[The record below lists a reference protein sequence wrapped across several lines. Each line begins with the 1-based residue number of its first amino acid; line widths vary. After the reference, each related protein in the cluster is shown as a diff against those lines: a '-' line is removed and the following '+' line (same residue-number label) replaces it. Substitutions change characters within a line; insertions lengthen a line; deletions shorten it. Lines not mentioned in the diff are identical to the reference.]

1 MKRRSAVKAMAL
13 TTLSTPILFSQGF
26 TSIKKLISVED
37 SGFKSNWE
45 NWPDMKWIGP
55 EFWGNR
61 LQDWEISGGKA
72 LCNISSNN
80 RALHILTHQLGSNTK
95 DFQQSV
101 VVDWKNLGVA
111 GNGGTYVGFRLGA
124 KGVFQDYRSA
134 AVFGKGLD
142 VGVTGTGQLMIGDK
156 LGEEKL
162 DMSQPISLRLT
173 SCFSNGN
180 YTLTLSASA
189 GKNNKNS
196 IVLSADDITSLDL
209 QGNLALVAHC
219 PKKEEIST
227 SLVAFSDWVF
237 QGEKIVE
244 SANQVY
250 GPIFFA
256 QYTLHKN
263 TLKLTAQ
270 LAPLELI
277 PNLNVELQFKK
288 GSEWETAQTS
298 GLEPDGRIAK
308 FRIDDWNE
316 DEMIPYRVR
325 IDVPLKDKSQ
335 EFNYYGQIASQPKSS
350 EKLKVAVFSC
360 NADHGFPDQEVAIN
374 VEKHRPD
381 MALFLGDQFYESSG
395 GFGIQTS
402 PLEKSYLDYL
412 HKWYMFGWSYRDI
425 FRTIPAAIIPD
436 DHDVYHGNVW
446 GEGGKYAPS
455 DEGWGYVAQDQGGYK
470 MPPEW
475 VNMIQDCQ
483 TSHLPDAYDPTPV
496 KQGINVYYTDW
507 EYGGVSFAIL
517 EDRKFKSA
525 PKNVLPEEAKVQNGF
540 IQNRDFD
547 IKKHYDIDAELLGK
561 RQLNFLES
569 WASKWDLGV
578 QMKAVL
584 SQTNFCTVATLPK
597 GSIIDSIVPSLPTP
611 EKGEYVDGD
620 APTTDMDSNGW
631 PQKGRD
637 EAVRIIRKAF
647 ALHIAGDQHL
657 ASTVQYGVDEF
668 GDSGFAFAGPALNNL
683 WPRRWWPQ
691 VPAGHEPFPGGTKNT
706 GDFEDGFGNK
716 MTVMAV
722 ANPYKSG
729 YEPARIYDRG
739 TGYGIITFDKDER
752 TMHIECWPRNV
763 DPIANPD
770 GQYEGWPLTVSQK
783 DNYARKA
790 AGYLKTLNLEG
801 IENPLVSVFKEST
814 GELEYSLPVNTGSF
828 KPKVFSDDKYRVE
841 VRDQSRGLK
850 KSYAGLT
857 LQRNQSEILDVNI
870 VY

>member
-13 TTLSTPILFSQGF
+13 TSLSTPFFFSQGF
-26 TSIKKLISVED
+26 TSIKKLLSTETI
-37 SGFKSNWE
+37 GFKSNWE

-72 LCNISSNN
+72 LCNISSSN

-101 VVDWKNLGVA
+101 LIDWKNQGLVGNA
-111 GNGGTYVGFRLGA
+111 GAYAGFRLGA
-124 KGVFQDYRSA
+124 KGIFEDYRSA

-142 VGVTGTGQLMIGDK
+142 AGVTGTGQLMIGEK
-156 LGEEKL
+156 LSQEKL
-162 DMSQPISLRLT
+162 DLSKPIFLT
-173 SCFSNGN
+173 LKSAFSSGK
-180 YTLTLSASA
+180 YSLTLSGSTAR
-189 GKNNKNS
+189 NDKNS
-196 IVLSADDITSLDL
+196 VELTADGIAPGDL
-209 QGNLALVAHC
+209 QGNLALIANC
-219 PKKEEIST
+219 PKKEEDKN
-227 SLVAFSDWVF
+227 SLAAFADWVF
-237 QGEKIVE
+237 QGDKIVE
-244 SANQVY
+244 SADQVY

-270 LAPLELI
+270 LAPLEQI
-277 PNLNVELQFKK
+277 SNLKVELQLKK
-288 GSEWETAQTS
+288 GSKWETVQTS
-298 GLEPDGRIAK
+298 TLDPNGRIAK
-308 FRIDDWNE
+308 FRIDDWNQE
-316 DEMIPYRVR
+316 EMIPYRVK
-325 IDVPLKDKSQ
+325 IDVPLKDKNQ
-335 EFNYYGQIASQPKSS
+335 EFSYYGEIAAQPKSS
-350 EKLKVAVFSC
+350 ENLKVAVFSC
-360 NADHGFPDQEVAIN
+360 NADHGFPDQEVAIH
-374 VEKHRPD
+374 VAKHKPD
-381 MALFLGDQFYESSG
+381 MALFLGDQFYEGTG

-425 FRTIPAAIIPD
+425 FRTVPAAIIPD

-446 GEGGKYAPS
+446 GEGGKHAPS
-455 DEGWGYVAQDQGGYK
+455 DEGWGYIAQDQGGYK

-483 TSHLPDAYDPTPV
+483 TSHLPDAFDPTPV

-525 PKNVLPEEAKVQNGF
+525 PKNALPKEAMVQNGF

-547 IKKHYDIDAELLGK
+547 IKKHYDIDAELLGE
-561 RQLNFLES
+561 RQLSFLEN
-569 WASKWDLGV
+569 WTEKWDPGV

-584 SQTNFCTVATLPK
+584 SQTNFCTVATLPE

-637 EAVRIIRKAF
+637 EAVRIIRKSF

-668 GDSGFAFAGPALNNL
+668 RDSGFAFAGPALNNL
-683 WPRRWWPQ
+683 WPRRWWPK
-691 VPAGHEPFPGGTKNT
+691 VPEGHSPWPGGTKNT

-722 ANPYKSG
+722 ANPYKTG
-729 YEPARIYDRG
+729 FEPARIYDRG
-739 TGYGIITFDKDER
+739 TGYGIITFDKNER
-752 TMHIECWPRNV
+752 SMKIECWPRNV
-763 DPIANPD
+763 DPITNPD

-783 DNYARKA
+783 DNYGRKA
-790 AGYLKTLNLEG
+790 LGYLNTLNLEEV
-801 IENPLVSVFKEST
+801 ENPLVSVYNEST
-814 GELEYSLPVNTGSF
+814 GELEYALPVNTINF
-828 KPKVFSDDKYRVE
+828 QPKVFSDDKFKVE
-841 VRDQSRGLK
+841 VKDQNKGIMK
-850 KSYAGLT
+850 TFAGLVIQT
-857 LQRNQSEILDVNI
+857 DIQETIQVNLAE
-870 VY
+870 